1 VVRTVFVDYNRIGS
15 STCFR
20 VPLSR
25 RERDGLQVGDV
36 VALTGDPDL
45 PQQQATVM
53 ELTPEGYVVLE
64 LIATST
70 AAG

>member
-1 VVRTVFVDYNRIGS
+1 VRTVFVDYNRIGS
-15 STCFR
+15 STSFR

-25 RERDGLQVGDV
+25 AERDGLQVGDTV
-36 VALTGDPDL
+36 TLTGDPEM
-45 PQQQATVM
+45 AGREASVK
-53 ELTPEGYVVLE
+53 ELTPDGYAMLE